1 MAVCSMMFTK
11 TNENKT
17 YLLIFEQLVNVVT
30 HNRLNFNKDGKYIIW
45 DVDTCTMIANTEQV
59 STLMWDKINV
69 PNSIYAR
76 YHRYQGPTV
85 VGDHNLHSFDTYL
98 SPNPNLSI
106 PYLSSMAN
114 L

>member
-45 DVDTCTMIANTEQV
+45 DVDTCTMIANTE
-59 STLMWDKINV
+59 
-69 PNSIYAR
+69 
-76 YHRYQGPTV
+76 
-85 VGDHNLHSFDTYL
+85 
-98 SPNPNLSI
+98 
-106 PYLSSMAN
+106 
-114 L
+114 